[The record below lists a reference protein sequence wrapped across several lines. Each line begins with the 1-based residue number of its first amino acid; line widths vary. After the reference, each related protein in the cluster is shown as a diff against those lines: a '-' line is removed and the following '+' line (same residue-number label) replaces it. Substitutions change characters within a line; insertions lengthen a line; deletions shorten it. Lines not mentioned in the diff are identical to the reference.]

1 MNSTPKA
8 PRAAVIMP
16 AYNAEATIEKTV
28 RSILNQSMDDL
39 LLIAVDDGSTDETAA
54 ILERLHEEDPR
65 LLPIWVPNGGPA
77 RARNIAL
84 EAVPE
89 GTEYLMFS
97 DADDLLAP
105 DALEYAI
112 ENGGDAD
119 LVLMGYSIVQP
130 DGSENRYFEP
140 AALYT
145 PLTLGAALGRLYKA
159 NLLNQ
164 VWGKL
169 YRAPLILD
177 NALRFQDFRW
187 GEDRLF
193 IYDCLE
199 KAGAVAVL
207 PECKYRYIM
216 HPGESL
222 ITRYYDKKL
231 DVCVLAD
238 ERMEELFERF
248 GAEDQRDCRYMFM
261 KGVFSCMTTLFS
273 PKCTLT
279 REEKLSEIRR
289 TLENERVQARSRDV
303 FGGAAVQGL
312 CAVMRTGSVPLNYA
326 AFALVAKAGEA
337 APKLF
342 TRLKHKK

>member
-28 RSILNQSMDDL
+28 RSILNQSMGDL

-130 DGSENRYFEP
+130 DGSENRYFES

-145 PLTLGAALGRLYKA
+145 PLTLGAALGRLYKVY
-159 NLLNQ
+159 LRLS
-164 VWGKL
+164 GKSGRRRGAAGMQIPL
-169 YRAPLILD
+169 HHAP
-177 NALRFQDFRW
+177 
-187 GEDRLF
+187 G
-193 IYDCLE
+193 
-199 KAGAVAVL
+199 
-207 PECKYRYIM
+207 
-216 HPGESL
+216 GESHHP
-222 ITRYYDKKL
+222 
-231 DVCVLAD
+231 VLRQKA
-238 ERMEELFERF
+238 RRVRA
-248 GAEDQRDCRYMFM
+248 GRRAH
-261 KGVFSCMTTLFS
+261 GGTL
-273 PKCTLT
+273 
-279 REEKLSEIRR
+279 
-289 TLENERVQARSRDV
+289 
-303 FGGAAVQGL
+303 
-312 CAVMRTGSVPLNYA
+312 
-326 AFALVAKAGEA
+326 
-337 APKLF
+337 
-342 TRLKHKK
+342 